1 MNLVPSNQ
9 KILHGFNNEFKELVA
24 LYKKKKLPQKILLSG
39 QKGSGKCT
47 LAYHLTN
54 FILSE
59 DEDFEYDLKNYTIND
74 NNRSYRLIQNKS
86 NPNFRLIDVIL
97 EKKTIDIL
105 QIKDLILSLQKSSF
119 NSKPRIILIDNIE
132 YLNHNSINALLK
144 ILEEPLGN
152 TFFMLIHNNKRI
164 LPTLKS
170 RCLNFK
176 LNLTNKSS
184 IDISS
189 KILNENIFDLIN
201 QDLLDYYI
209 TPGKIYKLVAFA
221 RTAKINL
228 KKINLTDFLNIIID
242 ETYYK
247 KDISI
252 NYMIYDFIELYLI
265 KNISPKYYSLLD
277 IFKRKI
283 DDVKRFNLDQESFFL
298 EFKLKFLNG

>member
-9 KILHGFNNEFKELVA
+9 KILHGFNSEFKELVA

-132 YLNHNSINALLK
+132 CLNHNSINALLK

-152 TFFMLIHNNKRI
+152 TFFILIHNNKRI
-164 LPTLKS
+164 LSTLKS

-209 TPGKIYKLVAFA
+209 TPGKIYKLVDFA

-228 KKINLTDFLNIIID
+228 KKINLSDFLNIIID

-265 KNISPKYYSLLD
+265 KNISPKYYNLLD